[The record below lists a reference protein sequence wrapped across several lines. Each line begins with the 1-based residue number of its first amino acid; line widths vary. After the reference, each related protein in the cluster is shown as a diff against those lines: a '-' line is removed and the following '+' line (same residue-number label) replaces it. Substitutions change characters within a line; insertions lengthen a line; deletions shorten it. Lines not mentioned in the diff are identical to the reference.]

1 MGEAPLGPAETGREI
16 AEHAHRSREH
26 DDTTHDGTKHHGTK
40 HERTISIVEAA
51 LLALVAL
58 LAAWSGYAAAKWST
72 ESRLLLAEASTTR
85 NLSNTAHLEGLDIRL
100 GDALAFNAWLAAHS
114 LGNVEDEE
122 IAARRFRPGFKVAFD
137 AWLATNPDTNP
148 DAPPGPQAMPEYV
161 QPDVE
166 KSERLREKGEEQF
179 AEGSEHGEDADD
191 YVRTTVYLAT
201 VLFLVGVS
209 TQFPV
214 RAARF
219 GLIGVGV
226 IILIFSIVQLILLPK
241 PPL

>member
-1 MGEAPLGPAETGREI
+1 MPEAALGPAETSKEI
-16 AEHAHRSREH
+16 AEHARHGGGAGGLSRH
-26 DDTTHDGTKHHGTK
+26 D
-40 HERTISIVEAA
+40 RRISILEAG

-72 ESRLLLAEASTTR
+72 ESRITIAEASTTR

-100 GDALAFNAWLAAHS
+100 GDALVFNSWLDAHALQDPAA
-114 LGNVEDEE
+114 EA
-122 IAARRFRPGFKVAFD
+122 IAERRFRPGFRVAFD
-137 AWLATNPDTNP
+137 AWHATDPDTNP

-161 QPDVE
+161 EPDVE
-166 KSERLREKGEEQF
+166 EAERLRERGEELF
-179 AEGSEHGEDADD
+179 VEGSDQGQDGDD

-214 RAARF
+214 RGARY
-219 GLIGVGV
+219 GLLGIGAV
-226 IILIFSIVQLILLPK
+226 ILVFSVVQLVILPK

>member
-1 MGEAPLGPAETGREI
+1 VGEAALGPAETSKEI
-16 AEHAHRSREH
+16 AEHAH
-26 DDTTHDGTKHHGTK
+26 HHGSGTTSK
-40 HERTISIVEAA
+40 HDRRISLLEAG

-72 ESRLLLAEASTTR
+72 ESRITIAEASTTR
-85 NLSNTAHLEGLDIRL
+85 NLANTAHLEGLDIRL
-100 GDALAFNAWLAAHS
+100 SDGLVFNSWLEAHALGDTTAKQ
-114 LGNVEDEE
+114 
-122 IAARRFRPGFKVAFD
+122 IAERRFRPGLRVAFD
-137 AWLATNPDTNP
+137 AWLATSPDTNP
-148 DAPPGPQAMPEYV
+148 DAPSGPQAMPEYV

-166 KSERLREKGEEQF
+166 RAERLTERGEELF
-179 AEGSEHGEDADD
+179 AAGSDQGQDGDD

-214 RAARF
+214 RAARY
-219 GLIGVGV
+219 GLLGVGGV
-226 IILIFSIVQLILLPK
+226 ILVFSIVQLVILPK